1 MRESANRDRETTVH
15 SRFQARRCE
24 PAISLNCY
32 WRAVRAISST
42 TRSRARRRAHRFR
55 QDPFVGNI
63 IPASLI
69 NPVAKNFIDKY
80 LPGPTSTPTAFDGTN
95 NFVQPDLQEPV
106 KYATNTIRID
116 HVFNQNH
123 RTFGRASWYDRNSD
137 YNNYY
142 RNIATGTHFQ
152 FVSRQAVADHVWT
165 VTPTMILNFRFGYN
179 RYIRSDD
186 TNPDNWGFDLTTLG
200 FPSSYDNLISD
211 DLKRFPRFDI
221 SGYQGTG
228 AGADFRPTDTYNG
241 IAQATKVAGAH
252 SIKFGLEFRSYRE
265 NAIFHPNTQ
274 TGQFNFDNTYTRGP
288 LDNATAPTQLGFSFA
303 AFLLGI
309 PSSGFI
315 NQESAYSEQSLTWG
329 LYVHDD
335 WKVNQ
340 RLTLNLGLRY
350 EIEGALTERYDRSVT
365 GFDFATSQAFEA
377 AARANYARN
386 PLAELPASQFN
397 VKGGLLFANVNGQP
411 RELYTVPKNNF
422 MPRLGLAFKL
432 NDKTVLRMGY
442 GIYFGFLGQRRGD
455 VFRTGFSGN
464 TPLNVTTNN
473 GLSFIETLSNPF
485 QNGLRAP
492 VADFTTNL
500 GQSVTFFNQ
509 NPLSPYMQRWQMG
522 FQREIGG
529 GWVGEISYVGNRGT
543 HIERN
548 VNLNA
553 TPIQHLSKSPVR
565 DDARNAYLTGNV
577 PNPFFGIPGMPAGT
591 FLTSANISRERLLR
605 PYPHFDAGKLDS

>member
-1 MRESANRDRETTVH
+1 MI
-15 SRFQARRCE
+15 SR
-24 PAISLNCY
+24 
-32 WRAVRAISST
+32 
-42 TRSRARRRAHRFR
+42 
-55 QDPFVGNI
+55 
-63 IPASLI
+63 
-69 NPVAKNFIDKY
+69 
-80 LPGPTSTPTAFDGTN
+80 
-95 NFVQPDLQEPV
+95 
-106 KYATNTIRID
+106 
-116 HVFNQNH
+116 
-123 RTFGRASWYDRNSD
+123 
-137 YNNYY
+137 
-142 RNIATGTHFQ
+142 
-152 FVSRQAVADHVWT
+152 
-165 VTPTMILNFRFGYN
+165 
-179 RYIRSDD
+179 
-186 TNPDNWGFDLTTLG
+186 
-200 FPSSYDNLISD
+200 
-211 DLKRFPRFDI
+211 
-221 SGYQGTG
+221 GYQGTG

-241 IAQATKVAGAH
+241 IAQATKVAGEH

-309 PSSGFI
+309 PTSGLI

-397 VKGGLLFANVNGQP
+397 VKGGLLFANVNGQA

-442 GIYFGFLGQRRGD
+442 GIFFGFLGQRRGD
-455 VFRTGFSGN
+455 VIRTGFSGN

-485 QNGLRAP
+485 QSGLRTT
-492 VADFTTNL
+492 VANFTTNL

-509 NPLSPYMQRWQMG
+509 NPLSP
-522 FQREIGG
+522 
-529 GWVGEISYVGNRGT
+529 V
-543 HIERN
+543 H
-548 VNLNA
+548 A
-553 TPIQHLSKSPVR
+553 TMADGLS
-565 DDARNAYLTGNV
+565 A
-577 PNPFFGIPGMPAGT
+577 
-591 FLTSANISRERLLR
+591 
-605 PYPHFDAGKLDS
+605 